1 MYSSSVR
8 RRCRSPKISM
18 RSVTSLRTV
27 STNLSAYAFALGLR
41 GGILHTVMPASA
53 STASNVLVNWP
64 AWSRTRTVNWSA
76 RSPRSMSRFLAVGR
90 STARPG
96 CDAEDV
102 RVAAGDLQ
110 YEAHVPALQRE
121 GAVDV

>member
-41 GGILHTVMPASA
+41 GGILHKVMPASA
-53 STASNVLVNWP
+53 ST
-64 AWSRTRTVNWSA
+64 
-76 RSPRSMSRFLAVGR
+76 
-90 STARPG
+90 G

-121 GAVDV
+121 GAVDVEESRRPASWTPAWQGTAARWCGRGAPVP